1 MEAKG
6 IANKEFR
13 EKHDFH
19 WLEKINKD
27 AERKKM
33 CDSQSDMKYK
43 RKLRYPL
50 YIGEIVLVLAGKL
63 KKKDTP
69 RRLY

>member
-1 MEAKG
+1 
-6 IANKEFR
+6 
-13 EKHDFH
+13 
-19 WLEKINKD
+19 
-27 AERKKM
+27 M